1 MITAMTV
8 ALPDV
13 ARKLIDNPTY
23 AVLTTINEDGSPQ
36 STVIWVK
43 REGGDVLF
51 STTRGRVKT
60 RNMEREARV
69 SICGY
74 DPAQPYSYFTI
85 EGSVTLSDDE
95 GDLIGEL
102 SYKYANEPWTS
113 DAPGTVRVV
122 CRLTPTRVITR

>member
-8 ALPDV
+8 ALPGA
-13 ARKLIDNPTY
+13 ARTLIDNPTY

-43 REGGDVLF
+43 RDGDDVLF

-60 RNMEREARV
+60 RNMERDPRV
-69 SICGY
+69 SICAF
-74 DPAQPYSYFTI
+74 DPAQPYAYI
-85 EGSVTLSDDE
+85 AVEGTVGLTDDA

-102 SYKYANEPWTS
+102 SYKYANEPWTA
-113 DAPGTVRVV
+113 DEPGAVRVV
-122 CRLTPTRVITR
+122 CRVTPTRVISR

>member
-1 MITAMTV
+1 MIAAMTV

-23 AVLTTINEDGSPQ
+23 VVLTTINADGSPQ
-36 STVIWVK
+36 STPIWVK
-43 REGGDVLF
+43 RDGDHVVF
-51 STTRGRVKT
+51 STIRGRRKT
-60 RNMEREARV
+60 LNMEREPRV

-74 DPAQPYSYFTI
+74 DPAQPYSYFTV
-85 EGSVTLSDDE
+85 EGVVALCDDE

-122 CRLTPTRVITR
+122 CRLTPTHVISR

>member
-1 MITAMTV
+1 MTV

-43 REGGDVLF
+43 RDGDDVLF

-60 RNMEREARV
+60 RNMEREPRV

-74 DPAQPYSYFTI
+74 DPAQPYSYFTVQ
-85 EGSVTLSDDE
+85 GTVALSDDPD
-95 GDLIGEL
+95 DLISEL
-102 SYKYANEPWTS
+102 SFKYANEPWTA

-122 CRLTPTRVITR
+122 CRLTPTHVITR